1 MGCNVSTDYE
11 VNKSKLLLQGSAKL
25 AKCYTWG
32 QKREGSYE
40 LFDFFLHDGHSLGLR
55 TLELVG
61 GAAEVTQDV
70 MALVMKEDVLHLP
83 KRQRQTALAS
93 LATSMTNRHVFSSV
107 CSH

>member
-1 MGCNVSTDYE
+1 MLHMAS
-11 VNKSKLLLQGSAKL
+11 KS
-25 AKCYTWG
+25 
-32 QKREGSYE
+32 EGRYE

-93 LATSMTNRHVFSSV
+93 LASLATSMTNRHVFSSV